1 MRSVSPPGEG
11 AGRGAGDGL
20 SPRADR
26 GLMARSLA
34 YLSLAGALIA
44 FVSVLLPHDL
54 EMDETGMIKIAC
66 CSLASAVV
74 LFIGRDK
81 LPAWCFPILLAAAT
95 LLVEW
100 AIFASNEQTSPYA
113 AFYFWIAI
121 YAFYF
126 FSRRQAILQVLFIV
140 AVYAA
145 VLGFVEDPTSA
156 PVLRWAITMSALVVA
171 GAMIG
176 VLQER
181 ITRLARDVR
190 EDAPT
195 QLLNKLGFHEALDA
209 EFDRARRHDLPLTAA
224 VIEIEGL
231 AAFDDRGRHSD
242 GPLTRLGEL
251 VDDLARGTDCAGRL
265 EPDR

>member
-1 MRSVSPPGEG
+1 MRPTTPTGEG
-11 AGRGAGDGL
+11 AAWNAGDAL

-44 FVSVLLPHDL
+44 FVSVLLPHDV
-54 EMDETGMIKIAC
+54 EMDEAGMVKIAF
-66 CSLASAVV
+66 CSLASAIV
-74 LFIGRDK
+74 LFVGRDK
-81 LPAWCFPILLAAAT
+81 LPSWGFPILLAAAT

-126 FSRRQAILQVLFIV
+126 FSRRQAVLQIIFII

-171 GAMIG
+171 GAELG

-195 QLLNKLGFHEALDA
+195 PLLNKLGVHEAPDA
-209 EFDRARRHDLPLTAA
+209 EFDRGPRHDLSRAVA
-224 VIEIEGL
+224 VIEIWAF
-231 AAFDDRGRHSD
+231 AAYDELGRH
-242 GPLTRLGEL
+242 GEALLERLG
-251 VDDLARGTDCAGRL
+251 
-265 EPDR
+265 

>member
-1 MRSVSPPGEG
+1 MRRTTPPGEG
-11 AGRGAGDGL
+11 AGWNAGDAL

-44 FVSVLLPHDL
+44 FVSVMLPHDP
-54 EMDETGMIKIAC
+54 EMDETGMVKIAC

-74 LFIGRDK
+74 LFVGRDK

-100 AIFASNEQTSPYA
+100 SIFASNEQTSPYA

-126 FSRRQAILQVLFIV
+126 FSRRQAILQVSFIV

-145 VLGFVEDPTSA
+145 VRADATGAERRPG
-156 PVLRWAITMSALVVA
+156 LRWF
-171 GAMIG
+171 
-176 VLQER
+176 Q
-181 ITRLARDVR
+181 D
-190 EDAPT
+190 
-195 QLLNKLGFHEALDA
+195 LD
-209 EFDRARRHDLPLTAA
+209 
-224 VIEIEGL
+224 G
-231 AAFDDRGRHSD
+231 G
-242 GPLTRLGEL
+242 LTRIC
-251 VDDLARGTDCAGRL
+251 R
-265 EPDR
+265 